1 MPVNFYAIEFTSA
14 VLLAS
19 NLASKILSA
28 GSLVKVGGAAS
39 GGVLAGLPWLSVPGR
54 DWWELAWGLGRAQ
67 GPAQGPM
74 GGDNSITFS
83 LSPSPVLP
91 LGCPP
96 WLSLCEGS
104 EGGRSLGTGDLGAL
118 PSPS

>member
-1 MPVNFYAIEFTSA
+1 MTPVLVSSSPHQSSTVAAVLVPVIFCAIDFTST

-19 NLASKILSA
+19 NLASQILSA

-39 GGVLAGLPWLSVPGR
+39 GGILAGLPWVSVPGR
-54 DWWELAWGLGRAQ
+54 DWWEVAWGLGRAQ
-67 GPAQGPM
+67 GPAQRPM

-91 LGCPP
+91 LGRLP
-96 WLSLCEGS
+96 WLSL
-104 EGGRSLGTGDLGAL
+104 
-118 PSPS
+118 